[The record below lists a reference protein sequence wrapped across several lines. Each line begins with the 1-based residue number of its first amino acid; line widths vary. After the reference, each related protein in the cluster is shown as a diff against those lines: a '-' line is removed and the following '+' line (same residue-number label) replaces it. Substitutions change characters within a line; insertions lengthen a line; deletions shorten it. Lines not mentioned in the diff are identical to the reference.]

1 LRQWPS
7 LPEEVAPHSEELV
20 RMMERES
27 TVFVVDDDS
36 DLRES
41 LGWLFESAGLRVKSY
56 STAQEFLADYKTED
70 PGCLLLDVRMPG
82 LSGLDLQEELRRRG
96 VPPPIII
103 MTGHARVPMAVRAL
117 KSGAID
123 FIRKPFSDQSLLE
136 RVRQAIDL
144 DRRTR
149 QMRME
154 CTKFAALLADL
165 TPREREVMNLVIAGK
180 PNKIIAAD
188 LGISPKTVEIH
199 RGRVMEK
206 MQVGSVAEL
215 VRLDSL
221 CRTHYPEGIHSSD

>member
-1 LRQWPS
+1 MK
-7 LPEEVAPHSEELV
+7 EA
-20 RMMERES
+20 ES
-27 TVFVVDDDS
+27 TVFVVDDDA

-56 STAQEFLADYKTED
+56 STAQEFLTDYKPDD

-96 VPPPIII
+96 VPPPIIM

-117 KSGAID
+117 KGGAID
-123 FIRKPFSDQSLLE
+123 FIQKPFSDQSLLE
-136 RVRQAIDL
+136 RIRQAIDL

-149 QMRME
+149 QVRVE
-154 CTKFAALLADL
+154 CTQFAALLTYL
-165 TPREREVMNLVIAGK
+165 TPREREVMDLVIAGK

-199 RGRVMEK
+199 RGRVMAK
-206 MQVGSVAEL
+206 MQVESVAEL
-215 VRLDSL
+215 VRLDL
-221 CRTHYPEGIHSSD
+221 LHRANRAEGVDSE

>member
-1 LRQWPS
+1 MN
-7 LPEEVAPHSEELV
+7 EA
-20 RMMERES
+20 ES
-27 TVFVVDDDS
+27 TVFVVDDDA

-41 LGWLFESAGLRVKSY
+41 LGWLFQSAGLRVKSY
-56 STAQEFLADYKTED
+56 STAQEFLTDYKPEE

-117 KSGAID
+117 KGGAID
-123 FIRKPFSDQSLLE
+123 FIQKPFSDQSMLE
-136 RVRQAIDL
+136 RIRQAIDL

-149 QMRME
+149 QVRTE
-154 CTKFAALLADL
+154 AAKFAALLTHL
-165 TPREREVMNLVIAGK
+165 TPREREVMGLVIAGK

-206 MQVGSVAEL
+206 MQVESVAEL
-215 VRLDSL
+215 VRLDL
-221 CRTHYPEGIHSSD
+221 LYRANRAEGVDSE

>member
-1 LRQWPS
+1 
-7 LPEEVAPHSEELV
+7 
-20 RMMERES
+20 MMEAEA
-27 TVFVVDDDS
+27 TVFVVDDDA

-41 LGWLFESAGLRVKSY
+41 LGWLFESAGLRFKSY
-56 STAQEFLADYKTED
+56 STAQEFLTDYKPEE
-70 PGCLLLDVRMPG
+70 PGCLLLDVRMPGG

-103 MTGHARVPMAVRAL
+103 MTGHAKVPMAVRAL
-117 KSGAID
+117 KGGAID

-149 QMRME
+149 QVRME
-154 CTKFAALLADL
+154 CTKFAGLLTYL

-199 RGRVMEK
+199 RGRVMDK
-206 MQVGSVAEL
+206 MQVESVAEL
-215 VRLDSL
+215 VRLELLYRVNRGEGVDS
-221 CRTHYPEGIHSSD
+221 E

>member
-1 LRQWPS
+1 
-7 LPEEVAPHSEELV
+7 
-20 RMMERES
+20 MMVEAAS
-27 TVFVVDDDS
+27 TVFVVDDDA

-41 LGWLFESAGLRVKSY
+41 LGWLFESASLRVKSY
-56 STAQEFLADYKTED
+56 STAQEFLAEYKTEE
-70 PGCLLLDVRMPG
+70 PGCLLLDVRLPG

-117 KSGAID
+117 KGGAID
-123 FIRKPFSDQSLLE
+123 FIRKPFSDQLLLE
-136 RVRQAIDL
+136 QIRQAIDL

-165 TPREREVMNLVIAGK
+165 TPREREVMNLVIAGN

-206 MQVGSVAEL
+206 MQVDSVAEL
-215 VRLDSL
+215 VRLDLL
-221 CRTHYPEGIHSSD
+221 CRVNQADGVDSK

>member
-1 LRQWPS
+1 
-7 LPEEVAPHSEELV
+7 
-20 RMMERES
+20 MMEAES
-27 TVFVVDDDS
+27 TVFVVDDDA

-41 LGWLFESAGLRVKSY
+41 LGWLLESDGLRVKSY
-56 STAQEFLADYKTED
+56 STAQEFLTDYKPEE

-117 KSGAID
+117 KDGAID
-123 FIRKPFSDQSLLE
+123 FIQKPFSDQSLLE
-136 RVRQAIDL
+136 RIRQAIDL

-149 QMRME
+149 QMRVE

-165 TPREREVMNLVIAGK
+165 TPREREVMDLVIAGK

-206 MQVGSVAEL
+206 IQVDSVAEL
-215 VRLDSL
+215 VRLDLLWKANGAGGGGSK
-221 CRTHYPEGIHSSD
+221 

>member
-1 LRQWPS
+1 MKEAEP
-7 LPEEVAPHSEELV
+7 
-20 RMMERES
+20 
-27 TVFVVDDDS
+27 TVFVVDDDA

-41 LGWLFESAGLRVKSY
+41 LGWLLESAGLRFKSY
-56 STAQEFLADYKTED
+56 ASAQEFLTHYKPEE
-70 PGCLLLDVRMPG
+70 PGCLLLDVRLPG

-103 MTGHARVPMAVRAL
+103 ITGHARVPMAVRAL
-117 KSGAID
+117 KGGAID
-123 FIRKPFSDQSLLE
+123 FIKKPFSDQVVLE
-136 RVRQAIDL
+136 RIRQAIDL

-154 CTKFAALLADL
+154 STQFAALLANL
-165 TPREREVMNLVIAGK
+165 TPREREVMDLVITGK

-206 MQVGSVAEL
+206 LQVESVAEL
-215 VRLDSL
+215 VRLDLLHRAS
-221 CRTHYPEGIHSSD
+221 RAEGVDPE

>member
-1 LRQWPS
+1 MK
-7 LPEEVAPHSEELV
+7 EA
-20 RMMERES
+20 ES
-27 TVFVVDDDS
+27 TVFVVDDDA

-41 LGWLFESAGLRVKSY
+41 LGWLFESAGLRFKSY
-56 STAQEFLADYKTED
+56 STAQEFLTDYKPEE

-103 MTGHARVPMAVRAL
+103 MTGHAKVPMAVRAL
-117 KSGAID
+117 KGGAID
-123 FIRKPFSDQSLLE
+123 FIQKPFSDQSLLE
-136 RVRQAIDL
+136 RIRQAIDL

-149 QMRME
+149 QVRTE
-154 CTKFAALLADL
+154 AAKFAALLTYL
-165 TPREREVMNLVIAGK
+165 TPREREVMDLVIAGK

-206 MQVGSVAEL
+206 MQVESVAEL
-215 VRLDSL
+215 VRLDLL
-221 CRTHYPEGIHSSD
+221 CRANRAESDSE

>member
-1 LRQWPS
+1 MK
-7 LPEEVAPHSEELV
+7 EA
-20 RMMERES
+20 ES
-27 TVFVVDDDS
+27 TVFVVDDDA

-41 LGWLFESAGLRVKSY
+41 LGWLFESAGLRFKSY
-56 STAQEFLADYKTED
+56 STAQEFLTDYNPEE

-117 KSGAID
+117 KGGAID
-123 FIRKPFSDQSLLE
+123 FIQKPFSDQSLLE
-136 RVRQAIDL
+136 RIRQAIDL

-149 QMRME
+149 QVRME
-154 CTKFAALLADL
+154 AAKFAALLTYL
-165 TPREREVMNLVIAGK
+165 TPREREVMDLVIEGK

-206 MQVGSVAEL
+206 MQVESVAEL
-215 VRLDSL
+215 VRLDLL
-221 CRTHYPEGIHSSD
+221 CRANQADGVDSE

>member
-1 LRQWPS
+1 MKEAEP
-7 LPEEVAPHSEELV
+7 
-20 RMMERES
+20 
-27 TVFVVDDDS
+27 TVFVVDDDA

-56 STAQEFLADYKTED
+56 STAQEFLTDYKPEE

-117 KSGAID
+117 KGGAID
-123 FIRKPFSDQSLLE
+123 FIQKPFSDQELLE
-136 RVRQAIDL
+136 RIRQAIDL
-144 DRRTR
+144 DRGTR

-154 CTKFAALLADL
+154 CTKFAALLTYL
-165 TPREREVMNLVIAGK
+165 TPREREVMDLVIAGK

-206 MQVGSVAEL
+206 MQVESVAEL
-215 VRLDSL
+215 VRLDL
-221 CRTHYPEGIHSSD
+221 LYRANRAEGVDSE

>member
-1 LRQWPS
+1 MKEKEAES
-7 LPEEVAPHSEELV
+7 A
-20 RMMERES
+20 ES
-27 TVFVVDDDS
+27 TVFVVDDDA

-41 LGWLFESAGLRVKSY
+41 LGWLFESAGLRFKSY
-56 STAQEFLADYKTED
+56 STAQEFLTDYKPEE

-117 KSGAID
+117 KGGAID
-123 FIRKPFSDQSLLE
+123 FIQKPFSDQSLLE
-136 RVRQAIDL
+136 RIRQAIDL

-149 QMRME
+149 QVRME
-154 CTKFAALLADL
+154 AAKFAALLTYL
-165 TPREREVMNLVIAGK
+165 TPREREVMDLVIEGK

-206 MQVGSVAEL
+206 MQVESVAEL
-215 VRLDSL
+215 VRLDLL
-221 CRTHYPEGIHSSD
+221 CRANQADGVDSE